1 MEEPKLF
8 DTTLRD
14 GTQGENVSLTVE
26 DKLKIAKKLDE
37 YGIDYIEGGWP
48 GSNPKDEEFFKK
60 VQNISFKNSEIVA
73 FSSTKR
79 YGTKAEDD
87 PNILKLVSS
96 GAKIVTIF
104 AKSWDF
110 HVSQALGIS
119 LDDNL
124 KLIED
129 TITFLKRE
137 GLEVFFDAEHFFDGF
152 NHNQQY
158 AIKTLEVAQNSGA
171 SIAVLCDT
179 NGGQTPSKIKEAIET
194 VKEKIKIPLGIH
206 AHNDSGFAV
215 ANSLTAIE
223 EGVEQIQGTVG
234 GLGERC
240 GNADLCIIIPN
251 LKFKYGF
258 KLPKI
263 NAEKTT
269 SLYNYVTEIANL
281 TPDNRK
287 PYVGRSAFTHK
298 GGVHV
303 SAILKNPHTYE
314 HISPEWVGNT
324 RRILVSEL
332 SGKSN
337 LKSKLE
343 ELGFDITQFSEEQF
357 KKLTSKIKEYEHD
370 GYQFEGAD
378 ASLKLLVL
386 REFFDYAPNFQV
398 ENFNILHYN
407 FIEGTGTEAIV
418 KLKINGKT
426 VHAVAEG
433 DGPVN
438 ALDMALRKALENFF
452 PSLKNMKLID
462 YKVRVLDSTSG
473 TAAKVR
479 VLIETSDTDK
489 TWTTVGVSTNIIQA
503 SWKALL
509 DSVEYGLFVD
519 NFSPVKE
526 H

>member
-1 MEEPKLF
+1 MKEPKLF

-60 VQNISFKNSEIVA
+60 VQRMSFKNSEIIA

-79 YGTKAEDD
+79 YGIKAEDD
-87 PNILKLVSS
+87 QNILKLVSS

-129 TITFLKRE
+129 TITFLKRK
-137 GLEVFFDAEHFFDGF
+137 GIEVFFDAEHFFDGF

-158 AIKTLEVAQNSGA
+158 ALKTLEVAQNSGA
-171 SIAVLCDT
+171 SIVVLCDT
-179 NGGQTPSKIKEAIET
+179 NGGQTPSKIKEAIEV
-194 VKEKIKIPLGIH
+194 VKERIKIPLGIH
-206 AHNDSGFAV
+206 AHNDSGLAV
-215 ANSLTAIE
+215 ANSLTALQ

-258 KLPKI
+258 RLPKI
-263 NAEKTT
+263 NVEKTT
-269 SLYNYVTEIANL
+269 SLYNYVFEVANL
-281 TPDNRK
+281 TPDNRI

-303 SAILKNPHTYE
+303 SAILKNPLTYE

-357 KKLTSKIKEYEHD
+357 KKLTLKIKEYEHD

-407 FIEGTGTEAIV
+407 FGKGTGTEAVV
-418 KLKINGKT
+418 KLKINDET

-438 ALDMALRKALENFF
+438 ALDMALRKALEDFF

-462 YKVRVLDSTSG
+462 YKVRVLDSASG

-519 NFSPVKE
+519 NLIPVKE
-526 H
+526 N

>member
-1 MEEPKLF
+1 MKEPKLF

-60 VQNISFKNSEIVA
+60 VQSMSFKNSEIVA

-79 YGTKAEDD
+79 YGIKAEDD

-129 TITFLKRE
+129 TITFLKRK
-137 GLEVFFDAEHFFDGF
+137 GIEVFFDAEHFFDGF

-158 AIKTLEVAQNSGA
+158 ALKTLEVAQNSGA
-171 SIAVLCDT
+171 SIVVLCDT
-179 NGGQTPSKIKEAIET
+179 NGGQTPSKIKEAIEV
-194 VKEKIKIPLGIH
+194 VKERIKIPLGIH
-206 AHNDSGFAV
+206 AHNDSGLAV
-215 ANSLTAIE
+215 ANSLTALQ

-258 KLPKI
+258 RLPKI
-263 NAEKTT
+263 NVEKTT
-269 SLYNYVTEIANL
+269 SLYNYVFEVANL
-281 TPDNRK
+281 TPDNRI

-303 SAILKNPHTYE
+303 SAILKNPLTYE

-357 KKLTSKIKEYEHD
+357 KK
-370 GYQFEGAD
+370 
-378 ASLKLLVL
+378 
-386 REFFDYAPNFQV
+386 
-398 ENFNILHYN
+398 
-407 FIEGTGTEAIV
+407 
-418 KLKINGKT
+418 
-426 VHAVAEG
+426 
-433 DGPVN
+433 
-438 ALDMALRKALENFF
+438 
-452 PSLKNMKLID
+452 
-462 YKVRVLDSTSG
+462 
-473 TAAKVR
+473 
-479 VLIETSDTDK
+479 
-489 TWTTVGVSTNIIQA
+489 
-503 SWKALL
+503 
-509 DSVEYGLFVD
+509 
-519 NFSPVKE
+519 
-526 H
+526 